1 MIVYGQG
8 FPGAVLINI
17 NTRSNNQMAKTTK
30 EFIKNGEDTAK
41 LNAERQN
48 SDNTVEAPKAHPF
61 VPDEGIT
68 PDVPEVLAS
77 ASNPA
82 EYNPAVHGLR
92 PV

>member
-1 MIVYGQG
+1 
-8 FPGAVLINI
+8 
-17 NTRSNNQMAKTTK
+17 MAKTTK

-41 LNAERQN
+41 LNAERQK
-48 SDNTVEAPKAHPF
+48 SDNIVEAPKAHPF

>member
-1 MIVYGQG
+1 MIAYGQG

-30 EFIKNGEDTAK
+30 EFTKNSEDTAK

-48 SDNTVEAPKAHPF
+48 SDPVVQAPKVHPF

-77 ASNPA
+77 AQNPA

>member
-1 MIVYGQG
+1 
-8 FPGAVLINI
+8 
-17 NTRSNNQMAKTTK
+17 MAKTTK
-30 EFIKNGEDTAK
+30 EFIKLGEDTAK

-48 SDNTVEAPKAHPF
+48 SDPVVQAPKVHPF

-77 ASNPA
+77 AQNPA